1 MLKKQH
7 EVRMSQRKDE
17 RLSKREQQIMD
28 IIYQKGELSANQV
41 MDFLPDPPSY
51 SAVRAMLR
59 VLEEKGRLRHKQDG
73 LKYIFFPTVHK
84 EEAKESALKGLLN
97 TFFNGSAKN
106 AVATLI
112 DMSKEEMRDSDWNRL
127 ENIIEKAK
135 QEGK

>member
-1 MLKKQH
+1 MDQK
-7 EVRMSQRKDE
+7 KDE

-28 IIYQKGELSANQV
+28 IIYRKGEVSANQV
-41 MDFLPDPPSY
+41 LDYLPDPPGY

-73 LKYIFFPTVHK
+73 LKYIYYPTVHK
-84 EEAKESALKGLLN
+84 EEAKESALKGLLA

-112 DMSKEEMRDSDWNRL
+112 DMSRDEMKDSDWNRL
-127 ENIIEKAK
+127 ENLIDEAK
-135 QEGK
+135 KEGK